1 MKTKYIIINVM
12 MLLAATV
19 AQAQIN
25 IQGKV
30 FGGAR
35 QANVGGHT
43 FVHIGADKH
52 DAVIN
57 YVFGGNDISG
67 TIGSST
73 TVPSE
78 LTKAAENN
86 VDNSWN
92 VFVKIS
98 AKTNSDGTEAGDAK
112 KIYIGQLFGGGFG
125 DYTYKNETYVE
136 GKKKYDVDVD
146 YTAWLPAQ
154 NQYGPS
160 THEIKGIDKPDLL
173 RTYLEIT
180 GGSIVY
186 AYGGGNN
193 VTVTDK
199 TVICVD
205 NPSEVVNSI
214 KAKKPDGTDSDT
226 ELLTNDRFVAMGIN
240 IISSHPSSDAFQIG
254 RLFGGNNKA
263 EMAIRPMWNLQQG
276 KIRDLYSGGNEGA
289 MTSSV
294 GLLLEINPKVPDG
307 LTYEAAK
314 VIKDKLKID
323 NVYGGCRKADVHP
336 LTETGEDPH
345 TLDIQLPDKDE
356 QGHDKYK
363 FPAGLSARVLVYG
376 GDVNNVYGGNDVA
389 GRVYGGNAVGIYSS
403 IRGSVY
409 GGGNGSYPY
418 TDNKYLINSPYG
430 DFYYDPDEIAKEEKK
445 RNPSFAY
452 TSGYY
457 ESVEALNL
465 YRPNAEQVSL
475 RVKGTDALH
484 PTIIGGSIY
493 VGGNSATLR
502 TTRTDA
508 LAQLK
513 IGSYVIA
520 ENVFLGNNGENMIKY
535 ENDEDVLKLY
545 SKYVKVGDD
554 GSIDFNDSGDDVS
567 YTKFNSMVLT
577 NTETFAKYMDGCAMS
592 ISPDVVFDQTPD
604 DPDDYVDYSTYFG
617 SFYCGGNVGSITKP
631 GKLTIHFDKSVVVY
645 DKVVGGCNNA
655 YVLPHGGFNAPYQG
669 GIIGSEDERP
679 TSLAGEPRYTDTSSN
694 IKDRLEL
701 SFNGLKIQ
709 PMRMPIEGVDKNGDN
724 YVNGVSLST
733 NQKYIPMVW
742 NTIKLGVRDENG
754 DPVPVAW
761 NDNQWYGAGDGH
773 DAEYNSVVNRRFT
786 GGNIYGGCCESG
798 VVNGNVI
805 ININASIVDR
815 LGEHGVFDI
824 LPTDDETGED
834 KLYNN
839 SYDFSGHVTVSGVI
853 LGQQGMDVLG
863 SALNVFG
870 GGKGVET
877 EIWGKATIN
886 LNSGYVFQIF
896 GGSEEGAVGKRNVTI
911 NNGEVEYP
919 KENGKYKY
927 EYNKKYSTY
936 VNLNGSVAGKSKV
949 AYKVEDMMNDE
960 ALGTPTMAEA
970 EFLYGGGFAGPIAG
984 NTRINLDNGRIFNSF
999 AGSCNA
1005 DIQGHTETI
1014 IGANGFPYV
1023 RDYVYGG
1030 NDLGGKILAN
1040 PGTGGD
1046 DCDFS
1051 SRIPSGHSS
1060 MVYNTELLNASA
1072 YIEYLQGRAEKI
1084 FGGCYGVYDYTNPLY
1099 GDYFYDKNATDIP
1112 SGKQR
1117 GQAREG
1123 FSKPWQAHAFINF
1136 RPVANGDN
1144 AIHQIYGAGQ
1154 GYFGEPEENTLQNS
1168 SYIYFDAENSPQFE
1182 GTEIFGAGEC
1192 GGVGMH
1198 VDLDGEDADDPA
1210 DDIHPDK
1217 ASAIIDLVS
1226 GQVRA
1231 VYGGSY
1237 KEGITR
1243 RTVVNVP
1250 TGSSLIVNRIFGG
1263 AYGVQNDVACDV
1275 YEAIVNYKSEDASFV
1290 NFTDNTVSPAI
1301 LYKPAIYGGN
1311 NSYRR
1316 TLYGKV
1322 NIEAPLEGGTHWT
1335 GLVNVYG
1342 AGYGENTWSQYTE
1355 VNLESNAQVQEVY
1368 GGGENGQVVN
1378 RESVAKWKLTQT
1390 DLFTDLEGYTDNGLA
1405 DGTPANSNQLHTVD
1419 PTRPKYYNTNV
1430 HIKEGARV
1438 RRYCYGGGLGS
1449 GNIQHSG
1456 NVYGTTYIDLL
1467 GGTVDYD
1474 LYAAGTSGSVKDS
1487 LGVKAGFTV
1496 GEVDY
1501 PGFIA
1506 SSTAYIEGGKVRNVY
1521 GGGWAGTVGH
1531 HNGTLANGKWDYLG
1545 APYYGVDI
1553 LGETHVIIGK
1563 INGTSFTNGIP
1574 TVERNAYGG
1583 GEGGPVW
1590 GTAHITLNKGY
1601 IGYRYNNGNYDPLIE
1616 DETVKDAS
1624 GNLIPNKNLEES
1636 GCIFGGGYVDDSSVD
1651 NTEVK
1656 MYGGYVRNAL
1666 FGGGELS
1673 AIGRGKIN
1681 ASGEDNSVRTLTGIY
1696 KAGKTRVELFDGHV
1710 LRNVFGGG
1718 RGYAAIT
1725 IERPNIL
1732 YSEGYVFGHTEVR
1745 IHGGEVGTSENLD
1758 TKNGNVFGG
1767 GDIGY
1772 VYSAY
1777 EGLGKNSYGD
1787 DENQLYV
1794 GIKDGARYD
1803 DNWEGYYYKYKVG
1816 TGSYTPGPTPAD
1828 TDGNWVTDNG
1838 EFILTEDCKVLVE
1851 PYCKVTEPNGSV
1863 FTITYRPGNVIT
1875 TADIE
1880 YLKEYVENHPAK
1892 DYPTV
1897 HVDFDEI
1904 DAAINPSGEVKS
1916 GEAFTL
1922 RLPFAQ
1928 GEYVPT
1934 FALNTLQD
1942 RGNSKT
1948 EWDKLNADG
1957 IIIHNAVF
1965 AGGNTTLNS
1974 SAHANT
1980 TSVFGNAT
1988 ASIHD
1993 AYHRD
1998 LITIGT
2004 GHIGGLYGDG
2014 NLTFVDGYRGLNITN
2029 YGTDYYYLHN
2039 TKGAVLSFAELD
2051 ALLERE
2057 QGYYERR
2064 YKCVKTCVDKDGTVY
2079 YDGTDP
2085 EHPNPSTL
2093 TEDDIITLFKNEGS
2107 PTVSGMFNSDG
2118 TINTGSGAYWVENG
2132 VCSIYA
2138 GRILNTIQ
2146 RADFCGVFG
2155 SRMVMQ
2161 GAEDRVPEVTDH
2173 TNYTINRVRE
2183 VSLNKKHSLCNADYA
2198 KVGVSPTAA
2207 DEENAEVF
2215 HGNYFGIYSV
2225 VNYLGALTSDFDFG
2239 SETEGDIRTTTNIT
2253 NPLYKSAIGDIP
2265 YGNSAYTFY
2274 NWKKNA
2280 YNDMGYFQARNNGNS
2295 HNKVALASGV
2305 YLELTTEKSTGKDL
2319 NEKDWGYITGV
2330 VELDLINVQTGMGGG
2345 FVYAKNVHGERTK
2358 ITDQHHVTLTA
2369 LNVGAVTR
2377 KDFTYKDP
2385 DNDSPSLQ
2393 KEWQTS
2399 GNFVHSTQIIID
2411 DCYNVSGKFMGSD
2424 RVPAHYWY
2432 IKGSVYVYDQYISAY
2447 TGVPSAYS
2455 ETVNIPLTITAASNG
2470 KMKLLN
2476 IQPNLY
2482 AYYNTSGAR
2491 LGSDQKL
2498 EINGNTYTLNQ
2509 PITWWEWNKLT
2520 ASEKALFKEET
2531 MVSITKYKY
2540 SDDEDAEEFPA
2551 GQVMLPDDFT
2561 SKVQNLISTNK
2572 AHYKVDKDNNYVLDE
2587 NHNKIVQFWDVE
2599 KGYYVNADSVIR
2611 SSNNLSH
2618 EKGYILTYKVDNPA
2632 IWDTWYTEYAD
2643 ATNNSGKARE
2653 KNQIEKG
2660 AGALEDAHNGPTYR
2674 LNGTGQLLGQ
2684 RSYKEGDLI
2693 SHEVY
2698 TTYITAKANAEAAG
2712 ETLTDQATF
2721 EEQVA
2726 KILKEQVTVT
2736 NGDDTYHLYKGHVV
2750 SNADVSAFGL
2760 TGKVE
2765 NAYICTG
2772 TIQLSKSEFI
2782 YVNNRISESE
2792 KTTYTEQVSN
2802 GIGAILTTITPARLT
2817 AIMDDSEITRFAD
2830 LDPADYSGLTLTQE
2844 DKTNLTILLAA
2855 KEGIKKNMVAAHYCT
2870 SAGDYGG
2877 NYYKGGYNYRALEVW
2892 SSMPEEDRK
2901 DKFLFNYDALDVLVD
2916 PEYSREEGRKYQ
2928 YDADVE
2934 GKTEVEAKAAAMAN
2948 DAQYSLITPLDYT
2961 ATCNLDNN
2969 DTGTYNGVKIEK
2981 YIDGNEANGRRE
2993 YSRDEYELL
3002 PNEQRHYAPITIETD
3017 GINKSVYVVHKEG
3030 LIIDNTPYAIGS
3042 TIVASDY
3049 NESYSDYVTALKFT
3063 TAGTYYYCRE
3073 SYKVNEKTE
3082 GKPVKA
3088 VANTNVTGMA
3098 GYDDEGASVAISS
3111 GEYGNN
3117 SIVPIGLVIS
3127 AEGEGSDNSYKY
3139 GYKSLV
3145 NKQKGFTI
3153 HGKAPTE
3160 TSTLYVSR
3168 FSDINDLSTEKIIT
3182 VVYEYAYEESDASG
3196 EHITPVSERHVLN
3209 IHITFKSG
3217 LPEVED
3223 ITAPQIVM
3231 PNEHVG
3237 LRDPNAIPAEEVIG
3251 GGWEMYEREVDAESR
3266 TNAIPFSPND
3276 DPLYWYQDGYF
3287 VRYYVLT
3294 VAGGKSYSNYVPV
3307 SVANSHDLTKVMAD
3321 TEHHYYVDNPNVK
3334 RDSKI
3339 YITHGTEGMN
3349 QLKDFYDLSV
3359 NGLSGHNALDN
3370 HVRAGRNLEFIMQ
3383 TNVEQ
3388 NGNWTSIAKA
3398 ASDPCFE
3405 GVLHGDG
3412 HYISGLSES
3421 LFEKLCGEVYNLG
3434 VIGSFT
3440 GAGIVE
3446 KGDGYV
3452 ENCWVKSDAE
3462 SGWAEGVQA
3471 VFGKPERTRYVAV
3484 KAGTTLTK
3492 DKTYYTDSNGGG
3504 GFSATGEEV
3513 SDGSNYYMERSTIQL
3528 VNCYYPVGNEYQVTE
3543 NADHGAATQMP
3554 VKSFYNGEVAYDLNG
3569 FYLYKRY
3576 RDHATPSGAS
3586 TSYKY
3591 FTADDQ
3597 VTPVDATYG
3606 TTDVTLSSSGST
3618 SWEKG
3623 YVEDRYAD
3631 GDFRYANH
3639 EIPDYADARIY
3650 DPGDGGKQAF
3660 YPIWPDDYLF
3670 FGQMLTYD
3678 WDEANAHENV
3688 PSPIV
3693 KHLVNDTDGRLPDDK
3708 TNNRVYRAPAYF
3720 RNATMGVAHFNPN
3733 VNLVAKSKPENAAD
3747 TKMKDA
3753 YPNMTAIDFAGHHDL
3768 SNGYQLGLVSTRFY
3782 PPLLDDDG
3790 LMSIFNRDETRNLLV
3805 YAPLREAASGYAN
3818 QKTYDVLVSK
3828 DAKVNLFNS
3837 EPKFTD
3843 YYSRDEDYRCVAAAP
3858 TTTVFGHLVHY
3869 VAEGKG
3875 IATND
3880 HLLVDK
3886 QDFNCP
3892 IPYTMGNGY
3901 RMWYQRVPENYVTP
3915 VWSGSKRTTKGWE
3928 SVSLPFT
3935 AELVTTVNKGEITH
3949 FYSGSEES
3957 KNGTNTKLGHE
3968 YWLREYRDISNV
3980 KLEDLTLPEDAT
3992 EEEKAEAL
4000 AGAKAEALF
4009 TYPNSADSWEEK
4021 MSPSKVVKNSFLWD
4035 YYYNAPS
4042 GHNHLDANK
4051 DVYQTYYEPD
4061 GSGVVNTFNNYT
4073 LLTRAVPYIIGF
4085 PGGTFYEF
4093 DLSGVF
4099 DPTTTDTP
4107 NPEEL
4112 PGQTITFA
4120 SKGDGTVEI
4129 NLSDG
4134 EKTGV
4139 THNGYTFRPSYLNET
4154 LTAGKLTEGTN
4165 VYTIYTLSTDGGKYQ
4180 LASADGAVSPVAFR
4194 PYFMTSSSGARPVTR
4209 SIIFNNADTE
4219 LKGVEEKGDPT
4230 DEATG
4235 TLNIY
4240 AKKHKIIV
4248 ESALNYTTDVRI
4260 VNTAGITVNTFT
4272 IEPGETIET
4281 RIYNSGVYIVQT
4293 TDGHYTKKLSVR

>member
-1 MKTKYIIINVM
+1 MKTKDIIVSAW
-12 MLLAATV
+12 MLLTALTV
-19 AQAQIN
+19 QAQGSGDLKIH

-43 FVHIGADKH
+43 FVDIGADNH
-52 DAVIN
+52 DVVISAV
-57 YVFGGNDISG
+57 YGGNDIAG
-67 TIGSST
+67 TIGPGSSSMPITPEVNTINATYNAFIRTNREKT
-73 TVPSE
+73 T
-78 LTKAAENN
+78 T
-86 VDNSWN
+86 
-92 VFVKIS
+92 
-98 AKTNSDGTEAGDAK
+98 TESVTTQDHN
-112 KIYIGQLFGGGFG
+112 IFIGQLFGGGYG
-125 DYTYKNETYVE
+125 NYEYIEKKVN
-136 GKKKYDVDVD
+136 GKTKYDVVIHGTNDPLHPEKRVYVARD
-146 YTAWLPAQ
+146 
-154 NQYGPS
+154 
-160 THEIKGIDKPDLL
+160 IDSKPNLAK
-173 RTYLEIT
+173 TYLELK
-180 GGSIVY
+180 GGTFGY
-186 AYGGGNN
+186 AYGGGDS
-193 VTVTDK
+193 VTVTSNTD
-199 TVICVD
+199 ICIKNTSIPWKLAGD
-205 NPSEVVNSI
+205 N
-214 KAKKPDGTDSDT
+214 AGDPDDDAISDA
-226 ELLTNDRFVAMGIN
+226 ELQAMGIN
-240 IISSHPSSDAFQIG
+240 TMPEYFDQTGTYHFS
-254 RLFGGNNKA
+254 RVFGGNNRA
-263 EMAIRPMWNLQQG
+263 EMSIRPSWHLMDGSIQN
-276 KIRDLYSGGNEGA
+276 LYSGGNEGM
-289 MTSSV
+289 MTHIR
-294 GLLLEINPKVPDG
+294 GLLLNIEETSNIVV
-307 LTYEAAK
+307 T
-314 VIKDKLKID
+314 
-323 NVYGGCRKADVHP
+323 NVYGGCRKADVRP
-336 LTETGEDPH
+336 LDGLNGDANEE
-345 TLDIQLPDKDE
+345 DIQLFDASGN
-356 QGHDKYK
+356 QMYN
-363 FPAGLSARVLVYG
+363 FPTGLAARVLVKG
-376 GDVNNVYGGNDVA
+376 GTITNVYGGNDVT
-389 GRVYGGNAVGIYSS
+389 GRVYGGNAVGVYTS
-403 IRGSVY
+403 IIGNIF
-409 GGGNGSYPY
+409 GGGNGNYPY
-418 TDNKYLINSPYG
+418 TDNEYLKKDAHYG
-430 DFYYDPDEIAKEEKK
+430 DFYY
-445 RNPSFAY
+445 NPTEVLSEAGVTAETGF
-452 TSGYY
+452 
-457 ESVEALNL
+457 ESVTALNL
-465 YRPNAEQVSL
+465 LRPNAEQVSVYV
-475 RVKGTDALH
+475 RGVAGT
-484 PTIIGGSIY
+484 PTIIGGAIY
-493 VGGNSATLR
+493 CGGNSATLKKKKR
-502 TTRTDA
+502 NP
-508 LAQLK
+508 LMELV
-513 IGSYVIA
+513 IGSHVIA
-520 ENVFLGNNGENMIKY
+520 ENVFLGNNGADMIKY
-535 ENDEDVLKLY
+535 EDDNDVLKLY
-545 SKYVKVGDD
+545 TQSITDPKGVG
-554 GSIDFNDSGDDVS
+554 
-567 YTKFNSMVLT
+567 TAKKFNSMDLT
-577 NTETFAKYMDGCAMS
+577 NTAVFSKYMDGCALDLPVS
-592 ISPDVVFDQTPD
+592 VDFEDN
-604 DPDDYVDYSTYFG
+604 YVPYSTYFG
-617 SFYCGGNVGSITKP
+617 SFFCGGNVGSMTMDEKSTIT
-631 GKLTIHFDKSVVVY
+631 FDEPVIVY
-645 DKVVGGCNNA
+645 SKVVGGCNDA
-655 YVLPHGGFNAPYQG
+655 YVEAHAGYNAAYQG
-669 GIIGSEDERP
+669 GIIGSEDQRP
-679 TSLAGEPRYTDTSSN
+679 ATLGGAPRFTKDGK
-694 IKDRLEL
+694 IQDRLVL
-701 SFNGLKIQ
+701 NFKGLKI
-709 PMRMPIEGVDKNGDN
+709 MPLRRPKAGVDYTGEN
-724 YVNGVSLST
+724 YDDDVNKTPSIASH
-733 NQKYIPMVW
+733 IPLVW
-742 NTIKLGVRDENG
+742 NTIKLGERQTVDG
-754 DPVPVAW
+754 KQVPVPVAW
-761 NDNQWYGAGDGH
+761 NNNSWAEAKDGH
-773 DAEYNSVVNRRFT
+773 SETYNSRVNRRFT
-786 GGNIYGGCCESG
+786 GGNIYGGCCNSG
-798 VVNGNVI
+798 VVNGNVV
-805 ININASIVDR
+805 INIEKTIVDR
-815 LGEHGVFDI
+815 AGEHGVFDI

-834 KLYNN
+834 KLYND
-839 SYDFSGHVTVSGVI
+839 SYVFANNNEESGLVSGVI

-870 GGKGVET
+870 GGKGLKT
-877 EIWGKATIN
+877 EIWGSATIN
-886 LNSGYVFQIF
+886 LKSGYVFQIF
-896 GGSEEGAVGKRNVTI
+896 GGSEEGAIGKNSGVDQET
-911 NNGEVEYP
+911 
-919 KENGKYKY
+919 GKYIY
-927 EYNKKYSTY
+927 TYNPQYSTY
-936 VNLNGSVAGKSKV
+936 VNLTGGNEFPGQSKV
-949 AYKVEDMMNDE
+949 AYSVEDMVAAE
-960 ALGTPTMAEA
+960 ALNSSTMAEA

-984 NTRINLDNGRIFNSF
+984 NTHINLDNGRIFNSF

-1040 PGTGGD
+1040 PGTGGN
-1046 DCDFS
+1046 DCNFS
-1051 SRIPSGHSS
+1051 SRIPTGHSG
-1060 MVYNTELLNASA
+1060 MVYSNDILTASA

-1099 GDYFYDKNATDIP
+1099 GDYFYATGSTDTT
-1112 SGKQR
+1112 SDNL
-1117 GQAREG
+1117 GQARTDKG
-1123 FSKPWQAHAFINF
+1123 YSKPWLAHAFINF

-1144 AIHQIYGAGQ
+1144 AIRQIYGAGQ
-1154 GYFGEPEENTLQNS
+1154 GYFGEPEENKLQNS

-1198 VDLDGEDADDPA
+1198 VDLSGDTPDY
-1210 DDIHPDK
+1210 DK

-1226 GQVRA
+1226 GQVKA

-1250 TGSSLIVNRIFGG
+1250 EDSPIIVHKIFGG
-1263 AYGVQNDVACDV
+1263 AYGIQNDVACDV
-1275 YEAIVNYKSEDASFV
+1275 YEAIVNYKSEDATFV
-1290 NFTDNTVSPAI
+1290 NISDKDNPEI
-1301 LYKPAIYGGN
+1301 IYKGAIYGGN

-1322 NIEAPLEGGTHWT
+1322 NIEAPVKGGTHWT

-1355 VNLESNAQVQEVY
+1355 VNLNRGAEVQEVY

-1390 DLFTDLEGYTDNGLA
+1390 DLYTDLEGYKDLGLA
-1405 DGTPANSNQLHTVD
+1405 DGTPASSNQLHTVD

-1430 HIKEGARV
+1430 HINEGARV

-1449 GNIQHSG
+1449 GKIQHSG

-1487 LGVKAGFTV
+1487 LGVKTGFTV

-1521 GGGWAGTVGH
+1521 GGGWAGTVGQH
-1531 HNGTLANGKWDYLG
+1531 DGIPGNNGKLDYLG
-1545 APYYGVDI
+1545 APYYNVDI
-1553 LGETHVIIGK
+1553 PGETHVIIGK
-1563 INGTSFTNGIP
+1563 LDGTSFTNGIP

-1590 GTAHITLNKGY
+1590 GTAHITVNNGY
-1601 IGYRYNNGNYDPLIE
+1601 IGYRYNNGNYNPLIE

-1624 GNLIPNKNLEES
+1624 GNFIPNKNLEES
-1636 GCIFGGGYVDDSSVD
+1636 GCVFGGGYVDDSSVD

-1673 AIGRGKIN
+1673 AVGRGKIH
-1681 ASGEDNSVRTLTGIY
+1681 ASGEENSVRTLTGIY
-1696 KAGKTRVELFDGHV
+1696 KAGKTRVELFGGHV

-1732 YSEGYVFGHTEVR
+1732 YSEGYVFGKTEVR
-1745 IHGGEVGTSENLD
+1745 IHGGEVGTSENLE

-1777 EGLGKNSYGD
+1777 EGLGKNSFGD
-1787 DENQLYV
+1787 VKDKLYV

-1803 DNWEGYYYKYKVG
+1803 DEWEGYYYKYEVG
-1816 TGSYTPGPTPAD
+1816 TGAYNPGSKPDDEDPKWIKD
-1828 TDGNWVTDNG
+1828 DD

-1851 PYCKVTEPNGSV
+1851 PYCKVTDPNGSD

-1904 DAAINPSGEVKS
+1904 DAAINPSGEVQS
-1916 GEAFTL
+1916 GQTFTL

-1942 RGNSKT
+1942 RDHSST
-1948 EWDKLNADG
+1948 EWGKLNADG

-1993 AYHRD
+1993 VYHRD

-2004 GHIGGLYGDG
+2004 GHMGGLYGDG

-2039 TKGAVLSFAELD
+2039 TKGAVLSFDELD
-2051 ALLERE
+2051 ELLERE

-2064 YKCVKTCVDKDGTVY
+2064 YKCVKQCQDKDGTVY

-2107 PTVSGMFNSDG
+2107 YTVPTGLFNSDG

-2161 GAEDRVPEVTDH
+2161 GAEDRVPEVADH

-2183 VSLNKKHSLCNADYA
+2183 VSLNKKHSLCDDDYA

-2207 DEENAEVF
+2207 EEENAEVF

-2239 SETEGDIRTTTNIT
+2239 SETGGDIRTTTNTT

-2280 YNDMGYFQARNNGNS
+2280 YSDMGFYQARNNGNS

-2345 FVYAKNVHGERTK
+2345 FVYAKNVHGNRTT

-2369 LNVGAVTR
+2369 LNTGAVTR
-2377 KDFTYKDP
+2377 RDFTYDDP
-2385 DNDSPSLQ
+2385 DDAPASQ

-2411 DCYNVSGKFMGSD
+2411 DCYNVSGKYVGTD
-2424 RVPAHYWY
+2424 KVPAHYWF

-2447 TGVPSAYS
+2447 TGVPNAYS

-2531 MVSITKYKY
+2531 MVSIVDYKY
-2540 SDDEDAEEFPA
+2540 DKDDTGNPFPA
-2551 GQVMLPDDFT
+2551 GQVMLPTDYADILT
-2561 SKVQNLISTNK
+2561 H
-2572 AHYKVDKDNNYVLDE
+2572 AHHKTDKNGIELKDE
-2587 NHNKIVQFWDVE
+2587 NNNPIYQLWDVE

-2611 SSNNLSH
+2611 SSNNMSH
-2618 EKGYILTYKVDNPA
+2618 DKGYILTYKVDNPA
-2632 IWDTWYTEYAD
+2632 IWDTWYTEYHD
-2643 ATNNSGKARE
+2643 GDNISDKARE

-2660 AGALEDAHNGPTYR
+2660 TGALEDTHNGPTYR

-2693 SHEVY
+2693 SDEVY
-2698 TTYITAKANAEAAG
+2698 TTYKAAKVKAEAAG
-2712 ETLTDQATF
+2712 VTLADQAIF
-2721 EEQVA
+2721 EEDVA
-2726 KILKEQVTVT
+2726 QILNVPQVTVT
-2736 NGDDTYHLYKGHVV
+2736 SGDNTYHLYKGHVV
-2750 SNADVSAFGL
+2750 SNADVSTLGL

-2792 KTTYTEQVSN
+2792 KTNYTDQVSG
-2802 GIGAILTTITPARLT
+2802 GIGAILTGISPTRLA
-2817 AIMDDSEITRFAD
+2817 AIMADSEITKFTD
-2830 LDPADYSGLTLTQE
+2830 LLESDISGLTLTQE

-2855 KEGIKKNMVAAHYCT
+2855 KEGIKKNIVAAHYCT
-2870 SAGDYGG
+2870 SPGDYGG
-2877 NYYKGGYNYRALEVW
+2877 NYYEGGFNYRALEVW
-2892 SSMPEEDRK
+2892 SSMSEEDRK
-2901 DKFLFNYDALDVLVD
+2901 DKFLFNYDALDVLID
-2916 PEYSREEGRKYQ
+2916 PNYLREEGRKYQ
-2928 YDADVE
+2928 YDADVR
-2934 GKTEVEAKAAAMAN
+2934 GKTEVEAKAAAVAN
-2948 DAQYSLITPLDYT
+2948 EAHYSLITPLDYT

-2969 DTGTYNGVKIEK
+2969 EVGNTYNGVTIQLYNDPADSES
-2981 YIDGNEANGRRE
+2981 GRRE
-2993 YSRDEYELL
+2993 YERAEYESL
-3002 PNEQRHYAPITIETD
+3002 PNEQRHYAPINIGNDDT
-3017 GINKSVYVVHKEG
+3017 NKPVYVVHKEG
-3030 LIIDNTPYAIGS
+3030 LIIENTPYAIGQ
-3042 TIVASDY
+3042 TIPSSDY
-3049 NESYSDYVTALKFT
+3049 SSSYSDYVTVLEFT
-3063 TAGTYYYCRE
+3063 AAGTYYYCRE
-3073 SYKVNEKTE
+3073 SYTVNEKTA
-3082 GKPVKA
+3082 GQPVKA
-3088 VANTNVTGMA
+3088 NANVTGMA
-3098 GYDDEGASVAISS
+3098 GYDDEGVGVTINS
-3111 GEYGNN
+3111 GEYG
-3117 SIVPIGLVIS
+3117 SGDVVPIGLVIS
-3127 AEGEGSDNSYKY
+3127 ADGLGSDNSYKY

-3182 VVYEYAYEESDASG
+3182 VVYEYSYEESDALG

-3237 LRDPNAIPAEEVIG
+3237 LRDPNAIPAEDVIG
-3251 GGWEMYEREVDAESR
+3251 GGWEMYERVADAESR
-3266 TNAIPFSPND
+3266 TNAMPFSPNK

-3307 SVANSHDLTKVMAD
+3307 RVANSHDLTAVMAD
-3321 TEHHYYVDNPNVK
+3321 KEHHYYVDNPNVK
-3334 RDSKI
+3334 RPSKI
-3339 YITHGTEGMN
+3339 YITSSATDEDIQDGAT
-3349 QLKDFYDLSV
+3349 QLKNFFDLS
-3359 NGLSGHNALDN
+3359 LMTTKPTSGDLDGHELLDD
-3370 HVRAGRNLEFIMQ
+3370 HVRAGENLEFIMR
-3383 TNVEQ
+3383 TNVYHE
-3388 NGNWTSIAKA
+3388 GDWTSIGG
-3398 ASDPCFE
+3398 SGQPCFA
-3405 GVLHGDG
+3405 GNLHGDG
-3412 HYISGLSES
+3412 HYITGLDHS
-3421 LFEKLCGEVYNLG
+3421 LFDKLCGNVYNLG
-3434 VIGSFT
+3434 VMGNFTEAGVANTGSGF
-3440 GAGIVE
+3440 
-3446 KGDGYV
+3446 V
-3452 ENCWVKSDAE
+3452 ENCWVKPTATTGFNS
-3462 SGWAEGVQA
+3462 SVNA
-3471 VFGKPERTRYVAV
+3471 VFGNPGDYAPVSS
-3484 KAGTTLTK
+3484 GTTLTLGN
-3492 DKTYYTDSNGGG
+3492 TYYT
-3504 GFSATGEEV
+3504 SAAGEGEFVSDGTEV
-3513 SDGSNYYMERSTIQL
+3513 SDGSNYFEKIERVHV
-3528 VNCYYPVGNEYQVTE
+3528 VNCYYPEP
-3543 NADHGAATQMP
+3543 AATVTPYYADGPARAMP
-3554 VKSFYNGEVAYDLNG
+3554 DKDFYNGTVAYDLNG

-3576 RDHATPSGAS
+3576 YDQDGGSGNGYTEYNYYTINPDNGNLS
-3586 TSYKY
+3586 VPQTEYYKNDIGNLAY
-3591 FTADDQ
+3591 C
-3597 VTPVDATYG
+3597 
-3606 TTDVTLSSSGST
+3606 SSGYNG
-3618 SWEKG
+3618 EK

-3631 GDFRYANH
+3631 GDYRYVNGIP
-3639 EIPDYADARIY
+3639 EITDARIY

-3678 WDEANAHENV
+3678 YDDANQHQDV

-3693 KHLVNDTDGRLPDDK
+3693 KKPLNDNEGNGGRLPEDK
-3708 TNNRVYRAPAYF
+3708 TNNRVYRAPAYY

-3733 VNLVAKSKPENAAD
+3733 VNLVAQSKPANALD
-3747 TKMKDA
+3747 TNMKDA
-3753 YPNMTAIDFAGHHDL
+3753 YPNMTAIDFAGHYDL

-3828 DAKVNLFNS
+3828 VATVNLFNS

-3843 YYSRDEDYRCVAAAP
+3843 YYSRPDDYRCVAAAS
-3858 TTTVFGHLVHY
+3858 TSTVFGHLVHY
-3869 VAEGKG
+3869 VAEGEG
-3875 IATND
+3875 IATSD

-3901 RMWYQRVPENYVTP
+3901 RMWYQRVPEKYVTP
-3915 VWSGSKRTTKGWE
+3915 VWSGDKRTTKGWE

-4009 TYPNSADSWEEK
+4009 TYPNSDDSWEEK
-4021 MSPSKVVKNSFLWD
+4021 MSPSKVVTNSFLWD

-4051 DVYQTYYEPD
+4051 DVYRTYYKPD

-4085 PGGTFYEF
+4085 PGRTFYEF

-4107 NPEEL
+4107 NPDEL

-4120 SKGDGTVEI
+4120 SKSDGNVRI
-4129 NLSDG
+4129 YVSDG

-4139 THNGYTFRPSYLNET
+4139 THAVDGKNYTFRPSYLNEK
-4154 LTAGKLTEGTN
+4154 LTAGKLTENETAYN
-4165 VYTIYTLSTDGGKYQ
+4165 VYTLSSDGSKYQ

-4194 PYFMTSSSGARPVTR
+4194 PYFMTTSGTGARPVTR

-4219 LKGVEEKGDPT
+4219 LKGVEEKGDPGS

-4248 ESALNYTTDVRI
+4248 ESALTYTTDVRI

-4272 IEPGETIET
+4272 IEPGETVET
-4281 RIYNSGVYIVQT
+4281 RINNAGVYIVQT
-4293 TDGHYTKKLSVR
+4293 DDTRYTKKLAVK

>member
-1 MKTKYIIINVM
+1 MKTKDIIVSAW
-12 MLLAATV
+12 MLLTALTV
-19 AQAQIN
+19 QAQGSGDLKIH

-43 FVHIGADKH
+43 FVDIGADNH
-52 DAVIN
+52 DVVISAV
-57 YVFGGNDISG
+57 YGGNDIAG
-67 TIGSST
+67 TIGPGSSSMPITPEVNTINATYNAFIRTNREKT
-73 TVPSE
+73 T
-78 LTKAAENN
+78 T
-86 VDNSWN
+86 
-92 VFVKIS
+92 
-98 AKTNSDGTEAGDAK
+98 TESVTTQDHN
-112 KIYIGQLFGGGFG
+112 IFIGQLFGGGYG
-125 DYTYKNETYVE
+125 NYEYIEKKVN
-136 GKKKYDVDVD
+136 GKTKYDVVIHGTNDPLHPEKRVYVARD
-146 YTAWLPAQ
+146 
-154 NQYGPS
+154 
-160 THEIKGIDKPDLL
+160 IDSKPNLAK
-173 RTYLEIT
+173 TYLELK
-180 GGSIVY
+180 GGTFGY
-186 AYGGGNN
+186 AYGGGDS
-193 VTVTDK
+193 VTVTSNTD
-199 TVICVD
+199 ICIKNTSIPWKMAGD
-205 NPSEVVNSI
+205 N
-214 KAKKPDGTDSDT
+214 AGDPDDDAISDA
-226 ELLTNDRFVAMGIN
+226 ELQAMGIN
-240 IISSHPSSDAFQIG
+240 TMPEYFDQTGTYHFS
-254 RLFGGNNKA
+254 RVFGGNNRA
-263 EMAIRPMWNLQQG
+263 EMSIRPSWHLMDGSIQN
-276 KIRDLYSGGNEGA
+276 LYSGGNEGM
-289 MTSSV
+289 MTHIR
-294 GLLLEINPKVPDG
+294 GLLLNIEETSNIVV
-307 LTYEAAK
+307 T
-314 VIKDKLKID
+314 
-323 NVYGGCRKADVHP
+323 NVYGGCRKADVRP
-336 LTETGEDPH
+336 LDGLNGDANEE
-345 TLDIQLPDKDE
+345 DIQLFDASGN
-356 QGHDKYK
+356 QMYN
-363 FPAGLSARVLVYG
+363 FPTGLAARVLVKG
-376 GDVNNVYGGNDVA
+376 GTITNVYGGNDVT
-389 GRVYGGNAVGIYSS
+389 GRVYGGNAVGVYTS
-403 IRGSVY
+403 IIGNIF
-409 GGGNGSYPY
+409 GGGNGNYPY
-418 TDNKYLINSPYG
+418 TDNEYLKKDAHYG
-430 DFYYDPDEIAKEEKK
+430 DFYY
-445 RNPSFAY
+445 NPTEVLSEAGVTAETGF
-452 TSGYY
+452 
-457 ESVEALNL
+457 ESVTALNL
-465 YRPNAEQVSL
+465 LRPNAEQVSVYV
-475 RVKGTDALH
+475 RGVAGT
-484 PTIIGGSIY
+484 PTIIGGAIY
-493 VGGNSATLR
+493 CGGNSATLKKKKR
-502 TTRTDA
+502 NP
-508 LAQLK
+508 LMELV
-513 IGSYVIA
+513 IGSHVIA
-520 ENVFLGNNGENMIKY
+520 ENVFLGNNGADMIKY
-535 ENDEDVLKLY
+535 EDDTDVLKLY
-545 SKYVKVGDD
+545 AQDVADPKGVGAAK
-554 GSIDFNDSGDDVS
+554 
-567 YTKFNSMVLT
+567 KFNSMDLT
-577 NTETFAKYMDGCAMS
+577 NTAVFSKYMDGCALDLPVS
-592 ISPDVVFDQTPD
+592 VDFEDN
-604 DPDDYVDYSTYFG
+604 YVPYSTYFG
-617 SFYCGGNVGSITKP
+617 SFFCGGNVGSMTMDEKSTIT
-631 GKLTIHFDKSVVVY
+631 FDEPVIVY
-645 DKVVGGCNNA
+645 SKVVGGCNDA
-655 YVLPHGGFNAPYQG
+655 YVEAHAGYNAAYQG
-669 GIIGSEDERP
+669 GIIGSEDQRP
-679 TSLAGEPRYTDTSSN
+679 ATLGGAPRFTKDGK
-694 IKDRLEL
+694 IQDRLVL
-701 SFNGLKIQ
+701 NFKGLKI
-709 PMRMPIEGVDKNGDN
+709 MPLRRPKAGVDYTGEN
-724 YVNGVSLST
+724 YDDDVNKTPSIASH
-733 NQKYIPMVW
+733 IPLVW
-742 NTIKLGVRDENG
+742 NTIKLGERQTVDG
-754 DPVPVAW
+754 KQVPVPVAW
-761 NDNQWYGAGDGH
+761 NNNSWAEAKDGH
-773 DAEYNSVVNRRFT
+773 SETYNSRVNRRFT
-786 GGNIYGGCCESG
+786 DGNIYGGCCNSG
-798 VVNGNVI
+798 VVNGNVV
-805 ININASIVDR
+805 INIEKTIVDR
-815 LGEHGVFDI
+815 AGEHGVFDI

-834 KLYNN
+834 KLYND
-839 SYDFSGHVTVSGVI
+839 SYVFANNNEESGLVSGVI

-870 GGKGVET
+870 GGKGLKT
-877 EIWGKATIN
+877 EIWGSATIN
-886 LNSGYVFQIF
+886 LKSGYVFQIF
-896 GGSEEGAVGKRNVTI
+896 GGSEEGAIGKNSGVDQET
-911 NNGEVEYP
+911 
-919 KENGKYKY
+919 GKYIY
-927 EYNKKYSTY
+927 TYNPQYSTY
-936 VNLNGSVAGKSKV
+936 VNLTGGNEFPGQSKV
-949 AYKVEDMMNDE
+949 AYSVEDMVAAE
-960 ALGTPTMAEA
+960 ALNSSTMAEA

-984 NTRINLDNGRIFNSF
+984 NTHINLDNGRIFNSF

-1040 PGTGGD
+1040 PGTGGN
-1046 DCDFS
+1046 DCNFS
-1051 SRIPSGHSS
+1051 SRIPTGHSG
-1060 MVYNTELLNASA
+1060 MVYSNDILTASA

-1099 GDYFYDKNATDIP
+1099 GDYFYA
-1112 SGKQR
+1112 R
-1117 GQAREG
+1117 GAEDTNETNIGTHRPG
-1123 FSKPWQAHAFINF
+1123 YSKPWLDHAFINF

-1290 NFTDNTVSPAI
+1290 NFTDNTVTPAI

-1553 LGETHVIIGK
+1553 PGETHVIIGK
-1563 INGTSFTNGIP
+1563 LDGTSFTNGIP

-1590 GTAHITLNKGY
+1590 GTAHITLNNGY

-1696 KAGKTRVELFDGHV
+1696 KAGKTRVELFGGHV

-1745 IHGGEVGTSENLD
+1745 IHGGEVGTADNLD
-1758 TKNGNVFGG
+1758 KKNGNVFGG

-1851 PYCKVTEPNGSV
+1851 PYCKVKDSETGNVS
-1863 FTITYRPGNVIT
+1863 FTITYKPGNLIT

-1880 YLKEYVENHPAK
+1880 YLKEYVEKHPVEK
-1892 DYPTV
+1892 FPTV
-1897 HVDFDEI
+1897 NVNFENI
-1904 DAAINPSGEVKS
+1904 ASAINSKGEVQS
-1916 GEAFTL
+1916 GKTFTL
-1922 RLPFAQ
+1922 TLPFAP

-1934 FALNTLQD
+1934 FALNTLDD
-1942 RGNSKT
+1942 RDNSKT
-1948 EWDKLNADG
+1948 DWDKLNADG

-1965 AGGNTTLNS
+1965 AGGNTALS
-1974 SAHANT
+1974 QSVHANG
-1980 TSVFGNAT
+1980 TSIYGNVT

-1993 AYHRD
+1993 VYHRD

-2004 GHIGGLYGDG
+2004 GHMGGLYGDG

-2039 TKGAVLSFAELD
+2039 TKGAVLSFDQLD

-2064 YKCVKTCVDKDGTVY
+2064 YKCVKECVDKDGTVY

-2085 EHPNPSTL
+2085 EHPNASTL
-2093 TEDDIITLFKNEGS
+2093 TEDDIITLFKNDGTY
-2107 PTVSGMFNSDG
+2107 TVPAGLFNSDG

-2161 GAEDRVPEVTDH
+2161 GAEDRVPEVADH

-2183 VSLNKKHSLCNADYA
+2183 VSLNKKHSLCPNDVA
-2198 KVGVSPTAA
+2198 SPKEGQTLDQA
-2207 DEENAEVF
+2207 EEEAEVF
-2215 HGNYFGIYSV
+2215 HGNYFGIYSI

-2239 SETEGDIRTTTNIT
+2239 DESGEGTNIDVGT
-2253 NPLYKSAIGDIP
+2253 GGVRTSDNKDKITYKPD
-2265 YGNSAYTFY
+2265 YTDQTFY
-2274 NWKKNA
+2274 GWKK
-2280 YNDMGYFQARNNGNS
+2280 GHSTEQKRNNGNS

-2319 NEKDWGYITGV
+2319 YEKDWGYITGV

-2345 FVYAKNVHGERTK
+2345 FVYAKNVHGLRTK
-2358 ITDQHHVTLTA
+2358 DTHAHVTLTA
-2369 LNVGAVTR
+2369 LNAGAVTR

-2385 DNDSPSLQ
+2385 DWDDPDDADDEPADYQ
-2393 KEWQTS
+2393 REWQTS

-2470 KMKLLN
+2470 RMKLLN
-2476 IQPNLY
+2476 IQPNRY
-2482 AYYNTSGAR
+2482 AYLNTNGEP
-2491 LGSDQKL
+2491 LGSEQKL

-2551 GQVMLPDDFT
+2551 GQVMLPTDFT

-2587 NHNKIVQFWDVE
+2587 HGNRIVQFWDVE

-2618 EKGYILTYKVDNPA
+2618 EKGYILTYKVDNPPL
-2632 IWDTWYTEYAD
+2632 WDTWFTEELDSY
-2643 ATNNSGKARE
+2643 NNSSVSRE
-2653 KNQIEKG
+2653 KDQTDD
-2660 AGALEDAHNGPTYR
+2660 ALSHNGPTYR
-2674 LNGTGQLLGQ
+2674 LIEEQEGQLLGQ

-2693 SHEVY
+2693 PWSVY
-2698 TTYITAKANAEAAG
+2698 KVYHSIPSNQIPTNNPDDPNY
-2712 ETLTDQATF
+2712 DPDRVQAVF
-2721 EEQVA
+2721 EENPDNPYDPDDPQQAQA

-2736 NGDDTYHLYKGHVV
+2736 SDGETYHLYEGHVV
-2750 SNADVSAFGL
+2750 SNADVTRFGL
-2760 TGKVE
+2760 SSSSVE

-2772 TIQLSKSEFI
+2772 TIQLSKSDFV
-2782 YVNNRISESE
+2782 YVNNRVSESE
-2792 KTTYTEQVSN
+2792 KTKYTKQVSD
-2802 GIGAILTTITPARLT
+2802 GIKAILTTITPARLT
-2817 AIMDDSEITRFAD
+2817 AIMDDSEITKFTD
-2830 LDPADYSGLTLTQE
+2830 LLDSDISGLTLTQE

-2855 KEGIKKNMVAAHYCT
+2855 KEGLKKNIEPAYYCI
-2870 SAGDYGG
+2870 SPGLYGGDYYVAG
-2877 NYYKGGYNYRALEVW
+2877 KNYRALDVW
-2892 SSMPEEDRK
+2892 SSMSEEDHQ
-2901 DKFLFNYDALDVLVD
+2901 FLFNYDALDVLID
-2916 PEYSREEGRKYQ
+2916 SDYSGAEGKKYQ
-2928 YDADVE
+2928 YDAS
-2934 GKTEVEAKAAAMAN
+2934 EATKAAAQENA
-2948 DAQYSLITPLDYT
+2948 AHYSLSTPLDYT
-2961 ATCNLDNN
+2961 AT
-2969 DTGTYNGVKIEK
+2969 YNGEETNQVYNTVTLNPGVELTRENYEK
-2981 YIDGNEANGRRE
+2981 
-2993 YSRDEYELL
+2993 L
-3002 PNEQRHYAPITIETD
+3002 PNEQRHYAPISVTD
-3017 GINKSVYVVHKEG
+3017 DNVNKNIYVVHKEG

-3042 TIVASDY
+3042 IIAANDY
-3049 NESYSDYVTALKFT
+3049 NSSYSNYVTALKFT

-3082 GKPVKA
+3082 GQPVKA
-3088 VANTNVTGMA
+3088 VANSIVTGMA
-3098 GYDDEGASVAISS
+3098 GYDDDGNSVSISDS
-3111 GEYGNN
+3111 EYG
-3117 SIVPIGLVIS
+3117 SSDEVPIGLVIS
-3127 AEGEGSDNSYKY
+3127 ADGEGSGSSYKY

-3145 NKQKGFTI
+3145 NKQKNFII

-3182 VVYEYAYEESDASG
+3182 VVYEYAYEESDEDG

-3223 ITAPQIVM
+3223 IKAPKIVM
-3231 PNEHVG
+3231 PSEHVG
-3237 LRDPNAIPAEEVIG
+3237 LRAPNAIPAEDVIS

-3294 VAGGKSYSNYVPV
+3294 VAGGKSYSNYVPL

-3434 VIGSFT
+3434 VMGSFT

-3471 VFGKPERTRYVAV
+3471 VFGKPERTPYVAV

-3528 VNCYYPVGNEYQVTE
+3528 VNCYYPVGNEYLVTE

-3591 FTADDQ
+3591 FTSDDQ
-3597 VTPVDATYG
+3597 VTPLDATYG
-3606 TTDVTLSSSGST
+3606 TTDITISSSGST

-3708 TNNRVYRAPAYF
+3708 TNNRVYRAPAYY

-3733 VNLVAKSKPENAAD
+3733 VNLVAKSKPANALD
-3747 TKMKDA
+3747 TNMKDA

-3892 IPYTMGNGY
+3892 IPYTMDNGY

-3949 FYSGSEES
+3949 FYSGS
-3957 KNGTNTKLGHE
+3957 KTATNSDSKLGHE
-3968 YWLREYRDISNV
+3968 YWLREYRDISTITATAP
-3980 KLEDLTLPEDAT
+3980 DIPEGAT
-3992 EEEKAEAL
+3992 EEEIAALNAEAL
-4000 AGAKAEALF
+4000 AGARAEALF
-4009 TYPNSADSWEEK
+4009 TYPNSDDDWEEK

-4051 DVYQTYYEPD
+4051 DVYRTYYKPN
-4061 GSGVVNTFNNYT
+4061 GSGVVNSFENYT

-4085 PGGTFYEF
+4085 PGETFYEF

-4107 NPEEL
+4107 NPDEL

-4120 SKGDGTVEI
+4120 SKSDGNVRI
-4129 NLSDG
+4129 YVSDG

-4139 THNGYTFRPSYLNET
+4139 THAVDGKKYTFRPSYLNEK
-4154 LTAGKLTEGTN
+4154 LTAGKLTENETAYN
-4165 VYTIYTLSTDGGKYQ
+4165 VYTLSSDGSKYQ

-4194 PYFMTSSSGARPVTR
+4194 PYFMTTSGTGARPVTR

-4248 ESALNYTTDVRI
+4248 ESALNYLTDVRI
-4260 VNTAGITVNTFT
+4260 VNTAGITINTFSV
-4272 IEPGETIET
+4272 EPGETVET
-4281 RIYNSGVYIVQT
+4281 RINNAGVYIVQT
-4293 TDGHYTKKLSVR
+4293 NDTRYTKKLAVR